1 MAEVRKLK
9 CKPKTRTIGE
19 VIGVIKANLGSEYV
33 CEANMLGG
41 KAVLLCFEQYYFRCS
56 NYVSLS
62 IMLTET
68 EEWQEV
74 VVAGFGGGDGLLNHP
89 KEICFREVR
98 PHFLGFKGHEPIKTA
113 ATVCMAPQS
122 PNLSPAGS
130 QGPWLVCPAQAPWWK
145 QLRRKVGDV
154 PVSLSSSCPFR
165 TQRPVPGSPSN
176 PCF

>member
-1 MAEVRKLK
+1 MK

-68 EEWQEV
+68 EECQEV
-74 VVAGFGGGDGLLNHP
+74 VVAGYIAKNRD
-89 KEICFREVR
+89 
-98 PHFLGFKGHEPIKTA
+98 LGASYGNGIRCNA
-113 ATVCMAPQS
+113 VYS
-122 PNLSPAGS
+122 
-130 QGPWLVCPAQAPWWK
+130 
-145 QLRRKVGDV
+145 
-154 PVSLSSSCPFR
+154 
-165 TQRPVPGSPSN
+165 
-176 PCF
+176 